1 MIKTIV
7 ARPNSAD
14 SARSANRP
22 SPKTV
27 IHPWRIEIVERQLA
41 RIVRLLNR
49 YDLMD
54 RRCVGGGPG
63 RAFVGRHLQRAEM
76 MKSKIGAGQQRD
88 KSDQQSA
95 PAHRA
100 RLLART
106 IGTRA

>member
-1 MIKTIV
+1 
-7 ARPNSAD
+7 
-14 SARSANRP
+14 
-22 SPKTV
+22 
-27 IHPWRIEIVERQLA
+27 
-41 RIVRLLNR
+41 
-49 YDLMD
+49 
-54 RRCVGGGPG
+54 
-63 RAFVGRHLQRAEM
+63 